1 MPPTIIFTVVF
12 APPPPEPAEP
22 PPATLLAQA
31 PVPRTNRTA
40 TAAATLRTMLCSLD
54 IGGCGKLRRA
64 PAQQAPFQPRDE
76 PLGGQ
81 RDDGDDEHGG
91 VHAVGVERAAR
102 LVDEQ
107 PETVLGA
114 DELADDGADEREP
127 EGDVQA
133 GDDPRHRG
141 RHDHLPGH
149 LTG

>member
-91 VHAVGVERAAR
+91 VPAIGVERDAR
-102 LVDEQ
+102 LVVTHPKTILDASDLATER
-107 PETVLGA
+107 PDRLTA
-114 DELADDGADEREP
+114 DGTA
-127 EGDVQA
+127 Q
-133 GDDPRHRG
+133 
-141 RHDHLPGH
+141 
-149 LTG
+149 